1 MAASKL
7 GRWNAAALALAAVTG
22 LGACLS
28 KAATDIQAFDKAPL
42 FGMVYDGR
50 NEPCQGARIDVDG
63 AAGPST
69 DLSGRFT
76 VQDLPRGAHAI
87 GVSKPG
93 YERLEVAFEFSDK
106 SQVLY
111 LKVTSL
117 EQLLS
122 RLEDALA
129 QRKLAEA
136 GSLVTRAEAVNASH
150 TDVRYLKAVYLLKS
164 GEAAAAAAMLEQL
177 LVDGERVPALYLTL
191 ADIHQYSLGDKEKAR
206 TALTAYLRL
215 QEDSQ
220 ARARLEALR

>member
-1 MAASKL
+1 M
-7 GRWNAAALALAAVTG
+7 
-22 LGACLS
+22 
-28 KAATDIQAFDKAPL
+28 QAFDKAPL

-76 VQDLPRGAHAI
+76 VPDLARGPHAI
-87 GVSKPG
+87 AVSKQG
-93 YERLEVAFEFSDK
+93 YERLDVAFDFTDK

-122 RLEDALA
+122 RLEEALA
-129 QRKLAEA
+129 QRNLGEA
-136 GSLVTRAEAVNASH
+136 GALVARAEAVKASH

-164 GEAAAAAAMLEQL
+164 GEPGQAAALLEQL
-177 LVDGERVPALYLTL
+177 IAEGERAPALYLTL
-191 ADIHQYSLGDKEKAR
+191 ADVYQYALLDADKTKA
-206 TALTAYLRL
+206 ALTAYLRL

-220 ARARLEALR
+220 ARSRLEALR